1 MRLPARRDAVQEVL
15 GQVSPA
21 IASTQANLLVK
32 CEKTELRTAMM
43 MVDNEI
49 KDLTEAVKMLAE
61 EVRDEESARMIDQ
74 RLESL
79 DADVADVSA
88 EVSIL
93 SAMVESV
100 ESE

>member
-1 MRLPARRDAVQEVL
+1 
-15 GQVSPA
+15 
-21 IASTQANLLVK
+21 
-32 CEKTELRTAMM
+32 
-43 MVDNEI
+43 
-49 KDLTEAVKMLAE
+49 MLAE